1 MKTSKALRKKIAA
14 VLLAGAMALPIS
26 YGALPAPQAEAGW
39 GSVIGAV
46 IGGAVANIQ
55 MNEFINKY
63 DKTEEGRQELFQQLQ
78 EKYGVNSNPYLN
90 RRLDTIMANLTTGIG
105 AVDSS
110 IYDRPYNY
118 FINNQQEF
126 NAFCTLGHNISVNT
140 GLFNM
145 LTIDDEIAFV
155 IGHEM
160 GHGQKNHPVSGMKKS
175 LWTQVAGA
183 ATGTNLGVY
192 AAAVYDSTQNTRPQ
206 EKEADKLAFEYITH
220 TNYNPGAGAALWQ
233 HVLEASKSQPSELQK
248 FLSDHPS
255 DDSRRDTNAKYL
267 TDYSGGHVTVKDGT
281 VSVNGE
287 KFVTPAATG
296 SMSTAERSYFVAGN
310 LAAAFHNGHN
320 KTDASVQGNTVML
333 GAQPILTCTSG
344 DESASALADR
354 LNAIKDKK

>member
-1 MKTSKALRKKIAA
+1 MKLSRSLPKKIAA
-14 VLLAGAMALPIS
+14 CLLTGAMALPLS
-26 YGALPAPQAEAGW
+26 YGALPAPQAEAGLENI
-39 GSVIGAV
+39 IGVA
-46 IGGAVANIQ
+46 IAGAVASQQ
-55 MNEFINKY
+55 MEAFIHKY

-78 EKYGVNSNPYLN
+78 QENGVNTDPYLN
-90 RRLDTIMANLTTGIG
+90 RRLDTIMANLTAGIG
-105 AVDSS
+105 AVDDS
-110 IYDRPYNY
+110 IYERPYNY
-118 FINNQQEF
+118 FINNRTEF

-145 LTIDDEIAFV
+145 LTNDDEIAFV

-160 GHGQKNHPVSGMKKS
+160 GHGQKNHPARGMRNG
-175 LWTQVAGA
+175 LWTKVAGY
-183 ATGTNLGVY
+183 ATGMRLGQY

-220 TNYNPGAGAALWQ
+220 TDYNPGAGAALWQ
-233 HVLEASKSQPSELQK
+233 RVLEKSKSQPSALQK

-267 TDYSGGHVTVKDGT
+267 TDYSGDHVTVKDGT

-287 KFVTPAATG
+287 TFVKPAATG

-320 KTDASVQGNTVML
+320 KSAASVQGNTVLL
-333 GAQPILTCTSG
+333 GAQPILTCTG
-344 DESASALADR
+344 NDEAASTLADR
-354 LNAIKDKK
+354 LNNIKDKK